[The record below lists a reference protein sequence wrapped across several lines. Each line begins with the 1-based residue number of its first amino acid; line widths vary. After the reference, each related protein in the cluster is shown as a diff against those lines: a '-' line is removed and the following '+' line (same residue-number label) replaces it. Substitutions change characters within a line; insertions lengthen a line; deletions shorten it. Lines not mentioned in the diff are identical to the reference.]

1 MNNEKQIGLR
11 LKDPALEVLNRRVK
25 QLNELAPENS
35 NSHGTIVKYAVEDYA
50 RKLDRKEIETSLS
63 FLYIDKYLMQY
74 KTNEEYAAEHPYVE
88 SQELQ
93 HSYSF
98 DELESLSQAFTMIAE
113 IVERHQNI
121 DERSIRAWRNI
132 SNVLTHEYTQYKDA
146 MDEYDRN
153 LNKYESEENDY

>member
-35 NSHGTIVKYAVEDYA
+35 TSQGTIVKYAVEDYA
-50 RKLDRKEIETSLS
+50 RRLDRKEIETSLS

-74 KTNEEYAAEHPYVE
+74 KTNDEYAAEHPYVE
-88 SQELQ
+88 KEELQ

-98 DELESLSQAFTMIAE
+98 DELEILSQAFTAITE

-121 DERSIRAWRNI
+121 EERSIKAWRNI
-132 SNVLTHEYTQYKDA
+132 SNVLTHEFKQYKNA
-146 MDEYDRN
+146 LDEYDYN
-153 LNKYESEENDY
+153 LKYDSEKNDD